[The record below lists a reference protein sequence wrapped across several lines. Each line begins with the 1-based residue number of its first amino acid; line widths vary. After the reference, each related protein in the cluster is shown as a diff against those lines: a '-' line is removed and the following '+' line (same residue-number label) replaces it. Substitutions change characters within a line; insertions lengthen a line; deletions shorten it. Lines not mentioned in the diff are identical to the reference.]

1 MQLRSE
7 AGRNGELENAIAS
20 IVVRP
25 LRGHAEL
32 TMVAARTGI
41 ATEDSD
47 ESCSDSGSIPLR
59 FS

>member
-7 AGRNGELENAIAS
+7 ACRNGELENAIAS

-47 ESCSDSGSIPLR
+47 ESCGDSGSIPLR